1 LRLLRTSANLQTVCH
16 IKELQG
22 GGKDIP
28 HCQPMAV
35 GIHTLIALGEQP
47 GAAVPDSTGKN
58 QGV

>member
-1 LRLLRTSANLQTVCH
+1 MSLQTMAP
-16 IKELQG
+16 G
-22 GGKDIP
+22 WPGAPPRGGKDFP

-58 QGV
+58 QGD